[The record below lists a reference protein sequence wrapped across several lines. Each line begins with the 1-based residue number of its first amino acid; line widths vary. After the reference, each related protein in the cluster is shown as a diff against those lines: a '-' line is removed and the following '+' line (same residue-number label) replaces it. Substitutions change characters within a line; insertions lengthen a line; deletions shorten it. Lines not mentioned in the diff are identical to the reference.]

1 MSRQLL
7 RDCYN
12 AKNPRRRKKASSS
25 LRKLRTIAGRV
36 VRELERRRKRHPF
49 QRRAAIEPLIGHLK
63 HDHRMKDNYLCGSS
77 LPMVNAMLAAAAWNL
92 KKLMREL
99 ADKHRRA
106 LLCLLG
112 LRFMWRTD
120 QYQMLLVVEKI
131 HFVRSD

>member
-63 HDHRMKDNYLCGSS
+63 HDHRMKDNLSI
-77 LPMVNAMLAAAAWNL
+77 A
-92 KKLMREL
+92 E
-99 ADKHRRA
+99 
-106 LLCLLG
+106 
-112 LRFMWRTD
+112 
-120 QYQMLLVVEKI
+120 
-131 HFVRSD
+131 